1 MNNTSL
7 INLSSTIVGSTGDI
21 FALGLF
27 LIVVVFLITMLRPKM
42 FTRVMTILFALI
54 ILGTV
59 VSFVVLAT
67 STHTDFVNAMNNF
80 AGTGISYNGII
91 GQAATNGWSY
101 VPVTTGITLLSTPL
115 AVLLFTGNNFSAA
128 AAGEIKNVKRS
139 MVYAIIGSLFFAWI
153 LNVIGTILSLNL
165 VGYQF
170 TQASLALGSKWP
182 LVAPPW
188 MPLFMSMVTHNMV
201 VLLVIQ
207 FGWLLCFFW
216 NLSSFLLVAT
226 RYVFAFSFDRA
237 FPTMFS
243 NISERFHNPL
253 NSTILNFILAIVF
266 LAIATYTPFIGLF
279 LNSVAIWSVVW
290 FLASLSA
297 IILPY
302 KKKDIASSLPGARW
316 PIPLIAI
323 VGAVSMIFMAANLYF
338 SVTTPSIGPSTPQAD
353 SILVGIFVAGIVV
366 YLINYFYQ
374 KRKGFD
380 LNMAYAEIPPE

>member
-1 MNNTSL
+1 
-7 INLSSTIVGSTGDI
+7 
-21 FALGLF
+21 
-27 LIVVVFLITMLRPKM
+27 
-42 FTRVMTILFALI
+42 
-54 ILGTV
+54 
-59 VSFVVLAT
+59 
-67 STHTDFVNAMNNF
+67 
-80 AGTGISYNGII
+80 
-91 GQAATNGWSY
+91 
-101 VPVTTGITLLSTPL
+101 
-115 AVLLFTGNNFSAA
+115 
-128 AAGEIKNVKRS
+128 
-139 MVYAIIGSLFFAWI
+139 LFFAWI